1 MQIEKGRIATVDGGY
16 VFKAN
21 VVYAGIDLLS
31 IDEIDIKT
39 STYKVDFYLW
49 FRYSPNDQDETFQP
63 DDFIF
68 TNAVEEPESILIREE
83 GNADG
88 TFLKTYRV
96 SGVFK
101 NQFRFYEYPFD
112 HQNLVIELRNQ
123 DATTSFSM

>member
-1 MQIEKGRIATVDGGY
+1 MQIEKGRIATVNGGY

-68 TNAVEEPESILIREE
+68 TNAAEEPESILIREE